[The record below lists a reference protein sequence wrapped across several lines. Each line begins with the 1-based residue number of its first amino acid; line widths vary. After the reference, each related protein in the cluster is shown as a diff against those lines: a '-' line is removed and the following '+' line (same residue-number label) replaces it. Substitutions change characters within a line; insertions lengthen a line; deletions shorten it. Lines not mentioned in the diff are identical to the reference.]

1 MSWKRAGEQ
10 FDARVGALAERV
22 VRRASRRDAL
32 RGAVLGGAAGIASL
46 ALGDRPALAQAC
58 VCGPTRRCAG
68 CPDVGCPDGY
78 HLCKG
83 SFTSN
88 CFNRQGYRCEWPQGT
103 WIACMGIGK
112 GFGYKVCYDCIGK
125 SGCPG
130 WCTCLSNCIC
140 CNCLTARDVKT
151 EQNRIQRE
159 TVDLHEIQP
168 AGTQ

>member
-1 MSWKRAGEQ
+1 
-10 FDARVGALAERV
+10 
-22 VRRASRRDAL
+22 
-32 RGAVLGGAAGIASL
+32 
-46 ALGDRPALAQAC
+46 
-58 VCGPTRRCAG
+58 
-68 CPDVGCPDGY
+68 
-78 HLCKG
+78 
-83 SFTSN
+83 
-88 CFNRQGYRCEWPQGT
+88 
-103 WIACMGIGK
+103 MGIGK

-168 AGTQ
+168 ASSQ